1 MPTADS
7 QRAARGILVLA
18 VVLAMLVLKSTIAS
32 TQPSR
37 PPLFSTRAQAVWEDP
52 NFQKHSPVEV
62 RSPDGKVVV
71 TFPPYGNQQPPF
83 VRVEA
88 QVVSLDLDGNVQPY
102 ILWAPDSSAFLIT
115 VSEGGANGLYS
126 TKLVSFHDQRVATVP
141 LTENVRQAYL
151 AYRQKQGIVC
161 SWPEDPN
168 IFGIRWMSGSSR
180 ALIAAQTISHS
191 VCDSFGT
198 FRAYEIGVPS
208 GKIIKIYDQI
218 LAKRVFWSD
227 LGVILR
233 GADDGCIRN
242 PRSCR
247 VRR

>member
-1 MPTADS
+1 MRTADS
-7 QRAARGILVLA
+7 QDGARGILALA
-18 VVLAMLVLKSTIAS
+18 IVLAMLSLESTTAS

-37 PPLFSTRAQAVWEDP
+37 PPLFSTRAQAIWESP
-52 NFQKHSPVEV
+52 NFQKHSPVQV
-62 RSPDGKVVV
+62 RSPDGNVVV
-71 TFPPYGNQQPPF
+71 TFPPYDSQGLPF
-83 VRVEA
+83 VTIGV
-88 QVVSLDLDGNVQPY
+88 QVFSIEMDGNVQPH
-102 ILWAPDSSAFLIT
+102 ILWAPNSSAFLIT

-126 TKLVSFHDQRVATVP
+126 TKLVSFHDQRVAMLH
-141 LTENVRQAYL
+141 LTENVRQDYL

-161 SWPEDPN
+161 SRPEEPN

-208 GKIIKIYDQI
+208 GRIIKIYDQI

-233 GADDGCIRN
+233 GADDECIRN